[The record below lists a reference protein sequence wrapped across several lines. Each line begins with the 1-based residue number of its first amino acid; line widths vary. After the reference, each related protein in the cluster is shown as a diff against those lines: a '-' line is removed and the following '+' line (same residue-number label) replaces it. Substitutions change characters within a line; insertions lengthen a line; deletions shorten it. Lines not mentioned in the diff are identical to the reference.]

1 MSIRS
6 LLRWFLLGLLLP
18 LAFLNGWMLLQVFNY
33 FQSLL
38 SAFVVA
44 TLVSFLLDYPVRWLE
59 AQGKR
64 WHVRREFAVL
74 AIVLLTLGIVG
85 LLGLTLA
92 PVLYDQFA
100 AFANGLPGWVA
111 SSRQQLENLSNWAI
125 AKRLPIDLQQLG
137 TQAIAQFSAQI
148 QNLTTQ
154 LVSLLVQMAG
164 RAFDAL
170 IAMVLAVYLLLR
182 GEQFWD
188 GFFSWLPPERREQVR
203 QCFRQNFQNYYAGQA
218 ALATTIGVAMVLL
231 FLVLQV
237 PFGLLFGLGIGVM
250 TLVPFGAGI
259 SIVVVS
265 LLLAVKSF
273 WLGLQVL
280 LLAFLVDQIIENTVA
295 PRLLGQFTGLNPVW
309 VLLSLLAGAKV
320 GGLLGVVLAVPLAGT
335 IKSAIELWRSPNHGW
350 TLATDSAL
358 PVKTARPDRPAQ
370 PTPDR

>member
-6 LLRWFLLGLLLP
+6 LLRWFLLGLLMP
-18 LAFLNGWMLLQVFNY
+18 LAFLNGWILLQVFTY
-33 FQSLL
+33 FQSLV

-59 AQGKR
+59 RQGRR
-64 WHVRREFAVL
+64 WRVRREVAVL
-74 AIVLLTLGIVG
+74 AIVLLTIAILG

-92 PVLYDQFA
+92 PVVYQQFG
-100 AFANGLPGWVA
+100 AFADGLPGWVA
-111 SSRQQLENLSNWAI
+111 SSRQQLENLSNWAL
-125 AKRLPIDLQQLG
+125 AKRLPIDLERLG
-137 TQAIAQFSAQI
+137 TEAIAQFSAQI

-154 LVSLLVQMAG
+154 LVSLLVQTAG

-170 IAMVLAVYLLLR
+170 IAIVLAVYLLLR
-182 GEQFWD
+182 GDRFWD
-188 GFFSWLPPERREQVR
+188 GFFSWLSPYQSVQVR
-203 QCFRQNFQNYYAGQA
+203 RCFRQNFQNYYAGQA
-218 ALATTIGVAMVLL
+218 ALATTIGIAMILL

-280 LLAFLVDQIIENTVA
+280 LLAFLVDQVIENMVA

-335 IKSAIELWRSPNHGW
+335 IKSAIELWRSPNRNFE
-350 TLATDSAL
+350 TAL
-358 PVKTARPDRPAQ
+358 PVPVPTDRRPS
-370 PTPDR
+370 

>member
-18 LAFLNGWMLLQVFNY
+18 LVFLNGWMLLQVFNY

-59 AQGKR
+59 SQGRKAPM
-64 WHVRREFAVL
+64 RREFAVL
-74 AIVLLTLGIVG
+74 AIVLLTLGMLV
-85 LLGLTLA
+85 LLGVTLA
-92 PVLYDQFA
+92 PVLYEQFG
-100 AFANGLPGWVA
+100 AFANGLPAWVD
-111 SSRQQLENLSNWAI
+111 SSRQQLENLSNWAL

-137 TQAIAQFSAQI
+137 TQALAQFSAQV

-154 LVSLLVQMAG
+154 LVSLLVQTAG

-170 IAMVLAVYLLLR
+170 IAIVLAVYLLLR
-182 GEQFWD
+182 GDQFWS
-188 GFFSWLPPERREQVR
+188 GFFSWLPPARRDQVR
-203 QCFRQNFQNYYAGQA
+203 HCFRQNFQNYYAGQA

-231 FLVLQV
+231 FLVMQV

-250 TLVPFGAGI
+250 TLVPFGAGV

-273 WLGLQVL
+273 WLGVQVL
-280 LLAFLVDQIIENTVA
+280 LLAFLVDQLIENMVA

-335 IKSAIELWRSPNHGW
+335 VRSAIEIWRSPGHG
-350 TLATDSAL
+350 S
-358 PVKTARPDRPAQ
+358 TADPA
-370 PTPDR
+370 